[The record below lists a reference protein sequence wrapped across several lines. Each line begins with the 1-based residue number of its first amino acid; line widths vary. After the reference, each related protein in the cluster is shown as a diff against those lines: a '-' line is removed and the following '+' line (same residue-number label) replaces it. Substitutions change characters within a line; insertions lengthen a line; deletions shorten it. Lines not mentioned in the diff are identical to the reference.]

1 MAQILV
7 IEDDDLVRQAVRMM
21 LERLGHD
28 VAEACDG
35 RDALQ
40 RETEEPADLILT
52 DIYMPGMEGV
62 ETICEIRRRRPD
74 AKVIAMSGGG
84 AGFEADHSLQIARL
98 LGACGTLMKP
108 FDYEELRT
116 TIRRVLED

>member
-7 IEDDDLVRQAVRMM
+7 IEDDDLVRQAVRQM

-28 VAEACDG
+28 VTEAADG
-35 RDALQ
+35 KDAL
-40 RETEEPADLILT
+40 RLDDKNPADVVLT

-62 ETICEIRRRRPD
+62 ETIQELRRRRPG

-84 AGFEADHSLQIARL
+84 GGMGADESLQLARL
-98 LGACGTLMKP
+98 LGAQETLCKP
-108 FDYEELRT
+108 FGRSQLQDVLRQ
-116 TIRRVLED
+116 LLGE